1 MKGLLER
8 KYPNALEIIQE
19 TGKIKLQN
27 IDDDDLYL
35 LIGELGNLGYE
46 CSINAS
52 SDNLIV
58 KNKLDDVIENLK
70 AVKETKNIHDEII
83 IAFEDYSYKGETE
96 VIITKKENE
105 SFLAYVNHIDA
116 PVLRIDTDEIED
128 GVYTILDAYEA

>member
-27 IDDDDLYL
+27 IDDDNLYL

-46 CSINAS
+46 CSINTS

-70 AVKETKNIHDEII
+70 AVKETKNIYDEII
-83 IAFEDYSYKGETE
+83 IAFEDYSYMGKTE
-96 VIITKKENE
+96 VMITEEENE
-105 SFLAYVNHIDA
+105 RFIAYINHKDA
-116 PVLRIDTDEIED
+116 PVLRIDADEIED
-128 GVYTILDAYEA
+128 GVYTILDAYEV

>member
-1 MKGLLER
+1 MTD
-8 KYPNALEIIQE
+8 ALEIIQE
-19 TGKIKLQN
+19 TGKLKLQN
-27 IDDDDLYL
+27 IDDGDLYL
-35 LIGELGNLGYE
+35 LIEELGNLGYE

-58 KNKLDDVIENLK
+58 KNKLDDVIKNLK
-70 AVKETKNIHDEII
+70 AVKETKDIYDEII

-128 GVYTILDAYEA
+128 GVYTILDVYEV